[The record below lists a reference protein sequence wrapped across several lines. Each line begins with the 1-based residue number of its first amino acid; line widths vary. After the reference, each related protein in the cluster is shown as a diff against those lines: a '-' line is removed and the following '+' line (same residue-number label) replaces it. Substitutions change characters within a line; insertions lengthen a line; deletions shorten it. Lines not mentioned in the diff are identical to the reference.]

1 MSDTIAEKS
10 PYQADVST
18 EEDSDREGDETGR
31 LLRATVDE
39 LQKALI
45 ESRTLLS
52 ERDTELSKLRNELE
66 QHRKQV
72 SHSARAGLMM
82 LCLQC
87 LGLEQNV

>member
-1 MSDTIAEKS
+1 
-10 PYQADVST
+10 VST
-18 EEDSDREGDETGR
+18 EEESDREGDETGR

-52 ERDTELSKLRNELE
+52 ERDTELSQLRNELE

-72 SHSARAGLMM
+72 NHFEKAGLSPGPGHMHKKNSRNHF
-82 LCLQC
+82 CLIMPHT
-87 LGLEQNV
+87 